1 VSRGGFD
8 IDDFRDSDWG
18 SRTER
23 DSYTRESFGFN
34 REPSSGRGGSRG
46 GAQAKRKLAQLREAE
61 SNSDRL
67 VSRGHEQQEVHHPRP
82 GDPSELPTNR
92 DRADYQDRDRTYF
105 LRPSEIHT
113 LAEVGKFRL
122 VAIEDLAKHAY
133 AGDPLREAQ

>member
-1 VSRGGFD
+1 VSGGGFD

-18 SRTER
+18 SRTEC
-23 DSYTRESFGFN
+23 DSYTREPFDLSG
-34 REPSSGRGGSRG
+34 EPSPGSVGSQG
-46 GAQAKRKLAQLREAE
+46 GAEVKRKLAQLREVE

-67 VSRGHEQQEVHHPRP
+67 FSRGHEQQEVHHPRP

-92 DRADYQDRDRTYF
+92 ERAEYQGRDRTHL

-113 LAEVGKFRL
+113 LTEVGKFRL

-133 AGDPLREAQ
+133 AGDRLRID